1 MAFLEHPFCLLL
13 AQVCK
18 FTLCWLKKTK
28 TVITVAILASHVNKI
43 SLFPVRNLINAK
55 CFSRHT
61 DVFNSA
67 LQSSA
72 PSLKLFNDHSG
83 RYKAIYAQKK
93 HFCPFGG

>member
-1 MAFLEHPFCLLL
+1 MLVEKDENCENGCNFGVSREQNIF
-13 AQVCK
+13 
-18 FTLCWLKKTK
+18 
-28 TVITVAILASHVNKI
+28 I
-43 SLFPVRNLINAK
+43 SGEEFDQCEI
-55 CFSRHT
+55 FSRHT

-83 RYKAIYAQKK
+83 RYKAIFAQIK